1 MIGAKSRY
9 GVVLRSGSTGS
20 DEIDVRRRSR
30 VDRQLHLN
38 HEDLVALERAE
49 LRRVVVVDPNLV
61 VLGEIEME
69 PALVSVSIVLT
80 ERLELDRLPSP
91 DP

>member
-1 MIGAKSRY
+1 
-9 GVVLRSGSTGS
+9 
-20 DEIDVRRRSR
+20 VRRRSR

-69 PALVSVSIVLT
+69 PVGQRLDVLT
-80 ERLELDRLPSP
+80 ERLELDRSSP
-91 DP
+91 VPEGM